1 MAMQLTER
9 PHDMA
14 RRGSDLGGE
23 IESLFQ
29 LSLAEFT
36 DARNALAKRLK
47 SEGRTLEAEH
57 VKALA
62 KPPAPAWA
70 VNQLYWQDSKAI
82 DRLLGLGERVRKAQT
97 GQARNADL
105 RALIEEKK
113 HVTNALLK
121 KASAILEES
130 GHAASPNVMRRVS
143 ATLEALAAWG
153 DVAGVPKAGLLEAD
167 LDPPGFDT
175 LAALMGEKKPDAQKV
190 LLFRAPKPVE
200 DPAATS
206 ARLQEAVQAAEK
218 ALRQARRDA
227 ERAESALT
235 KANARAAALEKQKKE
250 IEARYAE
257 AREATQLASSEARK
271 TAQAVADA
279 ERSLAKA
286 KSQL

>member
-14 RRGSDLGGE
+14 RRGSDIGGE
-23 IESLFQ
+23 IDALFQ

-47 SEGRTLEAEH
+47 SEGRTLDAER

-121 KASAILEES
+121 KASAILEEA

-143 ATLEALAAWG
+143 ATLESLAAWG

-200 DPAATS
+200 APAATR

-218 ALRQARRDA
+218 ALRQTRRDA

-235 KANARAAALEKQKKE
+235 KANARAAAVEKQKKE

-257 AREATQLASSEARK
+257 AREATQRASSEARK